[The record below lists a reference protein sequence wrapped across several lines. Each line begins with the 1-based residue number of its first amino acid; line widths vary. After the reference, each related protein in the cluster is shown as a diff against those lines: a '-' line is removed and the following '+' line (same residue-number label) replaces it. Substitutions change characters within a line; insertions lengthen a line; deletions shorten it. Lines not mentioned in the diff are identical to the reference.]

1 MAQVFGPGTNFL
13 VRSGVA
19 ILTVVLGSAVAIA
32 AIIYRSPVVT
42 QVGINKEQPIPFS
55 HERHVGGNAMDC
67 RFCHSSVEKS
77 NFAGIPTSETCMTCH
92 SQVLADAALLQPLH
106 DSWNNNKPLEW
117 TRVYDLPDFVYFDHS
132 IHIAKG
138 VGCTDCHGQIDEMPL
153 THKVQHM
160 SMSWCLECHRAPEKF
175 IRPADQVFDVNW
187 QAPKDQIAQGLR
199 LVEKYNIKTEQ
210 LTNCSICHR

>member
-1 MAQVFGPGTNFL
+1 MAQVFGPGANFL
-13 VRSGVA
+13 VKSSIA

-67 RFCHSSVEKS
+67 RFCHTSVEKS
-77 NFAGIPTSETCMTCH
+77 NFAGIPSSETCMTCH
-92 SQVLADAALLQPLH
+92 SQVLTDAEMFQPLH
-106 DSWNNNKPLEW
+106 DSWNNDTPLEW
-117 TRVYDLPDFVYFDHS
+117 TRIYDLPDFVYFDHS

-153 THKVQHM
+153 THKAQHM
-160 SMSWCLECHRAPEKF
+160 SMSWCLECHRAPEKY
-175 IRPADQVFDVNW
+175 IRPADAVFDVNW
-187 QAPKDQIAQGLR
+187 EAPKDQLAQGLQ
-199 LVEKYNIKTEQ
+199 LVEKFNIKTEQ

>member
-92 SQVLADAALLQPLH
+92 SQVLVDATLLQPLH

-138 VGCTDCHGQIDEMPL
+138 VGCTVCHGQIDEMPL
-153 THKVQHM
+153 THKAQHM

-175 IRPADQVFDVNW
+175 IRPADQVFNVNW